1 MQIRGPAVRC
11 RSYISGMTGPRSSR
25 FDSAY
30 PVPFRLERDLGPRR
44 YLLTNEGQ
52 EPVDGITLTLLGAGV
67 MPATVPSTLEP
78 GESLEVM
85 ISRRSTGEEYLWRV
99 SF

>member
-1 MQIRGPAVRC
+1 
-11 RSYISGMTGPRSSR
+11 MTGPRPSP

-44 YLLTNEGQ
+44 YMLTNEGQ
-52 EPVDGITLTLLGAGV
+52 EPVDGVTLTLLGAGV
-67 MPATVPSTLEP
+67 MPATVPSTLQP

-85 ISRRSTGEEYLWRV
+85 ISGRDLARSTILIVRWFRSTGEEYLWRV